1 MEAIRN
7 GVKGVFSD
15 TDWATGQ
22 PQRYGWQEVGKE
34 KKELPK
40 EIIQFI
46 QRRRPPE
53 IVNPEVRTVQN
64 EMDELSKP
72 DFAKGGIVTGGEAV
86 LEGGETVIPSPPTKV
101 RELEEKIMK
110 RKFAEAG
117 KKAKEKKLEKIEIET
132 SLGETIT
139 VQGSKV
145 TKHKTKSNDNP
156 KQKDGG
162 TAKRKPGRMAKN

>member
-53 IVNPEVRTVQN
+53 IVNPEVRTVQ
-64 EMDELSKP
+64 DELDGLSK
-72 DFAKGGIVTGGEAV
+72 D
-86 LEGGETVIPSPPTKV
+86 VIEVS
-101 RELEEKIMK
+101 LSEKITV
-110 RKFAEAG
+110 
-117 KKAKEKKLEKIEIET
+117 KKPKKEK
-132 SLGETIT
+132 
-139 VQGSKV
+139 
-145 TKHKTKSNDNP
+145 HDNS
-156 KQKDGG
+156 KQKDRG